1 MVGTFSVLNELIDTQ
16 LLKWRAKKILYFLR
30 QVCRMFSI
38 VLLMVCSIPIAI
50 SVALALFCLDFIV
63 TPMLTRIHP
72 EKQQL
77 PGDQNTISRLSTK
90 RIDQPISVV
99 IPTWNARELL
109 DMSLPPLVDA
119 IYNYEPGGEIII
131 IDNNSTDDTR
141 AHLRNHF
148 PQVRI
153 IEMPRNEG
161 FAKAA
166 NRGIMESQHPTVILL
181 NNDMVV
187 EKDFISPLIEP
198 FDEEPEVFGVS
209 AQIYFMDKNKP
220 RWETGKVHMCW
231 ELGSLSLFHLY
242 RWDDQCVYPIA
253 YAGGGASAYDR
264 DKLLALGGF
273 DEKIFEPIYIED
285 VDLGYRAWK
294 RGWPSLFAP
303 KSVVHHRH
311 RSTSLRLWSEG
322 AIYSFFLKNLAA
334 LVWKNMNDRS
344 YLCRH
349 LLGLVVLPHRAFK
362 GFGVTCAIGTFWG
375 LVCQIPRVM
384 RGRVLENMTPRA
396 MDDKAIMQAS
406 RYRFAYRSHFKR
418 RTSRARSDRKQ
429 MLVVSPFSPHPP
441 VHGGAVR
448 MFSLLKRLQ
457 PSIEIDL
464 VTYVDTPDELN
475 AASVAALEEICRH
488 VTLVERKEI
497 TPSGLLDPSQT
508 HGFRSQKMT
517 ETIEYYLERYDYDV
531 VQVEYTH
538 MAHYM
543 PPPANQMIRVLVEH
557 DVSFVSLRR
566 SRALLSGVAAKF
578 ANLYDWMR
586 LLRYEI
592 NAVENAELV
601 VVMSENDKSVLEK
614 FTDTHSIHSVPNGV
628 DCNQFS
634 PQNDHRV
641 PDSILFVGFFRHEPN
656 VQAVDYFC
664 RDVLPLIRKDRPE
677 AILQIVGASP
687 PVKIQQLANEPGIEV
702 LGKVDDI
709 SAFYR
714 RCAVFVAPI
723 LKGSGTRLKIL
734 EAMASGS
741 PVVSTTIGAEGL
753 DVRDGKHLLIGDTPE
768 AMADAVTTLLS
779 NQELNQS
786 LAAQA
791 RELVAAR
798 YDWDAIASQLLSI
811 YDATGRR

>member
-1 MVGTFSVLNELIDTQ
+1 MEGQ
-16 LLKWRAKKILYFLR
+16 KILYFLR
-30 QVCRMFSI
+30 QACRILSI
-38 VLLMVCSIPIAI
+38 VLLMLSSIPIAASI
-50 SVALALFCLDFIV
+50 ALALLFLDFIV
-63 TPMLTRIHP
+63 SPMLAGIHP
-72 EKQQL
+72 GKQQL
-77 PGDQNTISRLSTK
+77 PENPNTTSRPSTK
-90 RIDQPISVV
+90 RVEQPISVV

-109 DMSLPPLVDA
+109 DMSLPPLLDA

-141 AHLRNHF
+141 SHLQEHF

-153 IEMPRNEG
+153 IKMPRNEG

-166 NRGIMESQHPTVILL
+166 NRGIIESQHPTVILL

-187 EKDFISPLIEP
+187 EKDFIFPLIEP
-198 FDEEPEVFGVS
+198 FDKEPEVFGVS
-209 AQIYFMDKNKP
+209 AQIYFIDKNKP

-242 RWDDQCVYPIA
+242 RWDEQYVYPIA

-264 DKLLALGGF
+264 NKLLALGGF

-303 KSVVHHRH
+303 KSVVHHKH

-334 LVWKNMNDRS
+334 LVWKNMHDRS

-362 GFGVTCAIGTFWG
+362 GFGVSCAAKTFWG
-375 LVCQIPRVM
+375 LLRQIPKVM
-384 RGRVLENMTPRA
+384 RGRVSENMAPRA
-396 MDDKAIMQAS
+396 MDDHAIMQAS

-418 RTSRARSDRKQ
+418 RTGGVHSDRKQ

-457 PSIEIDL
+457 HTVDIDL
-464 VTYVDTPDELN
+464 VTYVDTPDEMN
-475 AASVAALEEICRH
+475 KTSVAALEEICRH
-488 VTLVERKEI
+488 VALVERKEI
-497 TPSGLLDPSQT
+497 SPSGPLDPSQT
-508 HGFRSQKMT
+508 HGFRSQQMT
-517 ETIEYYLERYDYDV
+517 ETIEYFLERYDYDI

-543 PPPANQMIRVLVEH
+543 PPPANRMIRVLVEH
-557 DVSFVSLRR
+557 DVSFVSLSR
-566 SRALLSGVAAKF
+566 SRALLSGAAAKL

-592 NAVENAELV
+592 SAVENAEIV
-601 VVMSENDKSVLEK
+601 VVMSEHDKAELGK
-614 FTDTHSIHSVPNGV
+614 FADTHSIHAIPNGV
-628 DCNQFS
+628 DCSQFS
-634 PQNDHRV
+634 PQNDQRE
-641 PDSILFVGFFRHEPN
+641 PGSILFVGFFRHEPN

-664 RDVLPLIRKDRPE
+664 RDVLPLIRKDRPDVR
-677 AILQIVGASP
+677 LQIVGASP
-687 PVKIQQLANEPGIEV
+687 PVKIQQLANEPGIDV

-709 SAFYR
+709 SAYYR
-714 RCAVFVAPI
+714 KCAVFVAPI

-741 PVVSTTIGAEGL
+741 PVVSTTVGAEGL

-768 AMADAVTTLLS
+768 AMADAVKTLLS
-779 NQELNQS
+779 NQELTKS
-786 LAAQA
+786 IAAQA
-791 RELVAAR
+791 RKLVVAR
-798 YDWDAIASQLLSI
+798 YDWDAIAAQLLSI
-811 YDATGRR
+811 YDAAEQW